1 MDITSGK
8 IESAQKVIIYGPE
21 GIGKSTFASKFPNPL
36 FSDTEGSTKHMDVRR
51 LPKPTSWT
59 LLKEEVAYVKANPN
73 VCKTYIIDT
82 FDWAERLCIAKICSD
97 NNKKSIE
104 DFGYGSGYVYELE
117 EIGRFLNSLDELIE
131 LGINVVLTAHAQL
144 RKFEQPDEMGAYDR
158 WELKLGKKTSSQISP
173 ILKEWADMI
182 LFVNYKTFSVATDDK
197 GTKHKAQGGTRTM
210 YTTHHPCWDA
220 KNRHNL
226 PDEMPFEYERIAH
239 CFKNNA
245 PTQAV
250 TPTVAPHIEPT
261 VSQIVTPPQ
270 EQTVTPPAPPIDTN
284 ASDERKEF
292 DTPAQS
298 FDMPNGNIPKALSD
312 LMQINKVT
320 DAEIRQA
327 VAYKGYYPEDTPI
340 ENYDADFINGVL
352 VGAWNQVFEIIK
364 KMRNENV
371 FQGGNE

>member
-21 GIGKSTFASKFPNPL
+21 GIGKSTFASKFPSPL

-59 LLKEEVAYVKANPN
+59 LLKEEVAYVKANPT

-82 FDWAERLCIAKICSD
+82 FDWAERLCIAKICAD

-239 CFKNNA
+239 CFKDNA

-261 VSQIVTPPQ
+261 VSQVVTPPQ
-270 EQTVTPPAPPIDTN
+270 KTTVAPPIEN
-284 ASDERKEF
+284 NVSDERKEF

-340 ENYDADFINGVL
+340 ENYDVDFINGVL

>member
-59 LLKEEVAYVKANPN
+59 LLKEEVAYVKANPT

-82 FDWAERLCIAKICSD
+82 FDWAERLCIAKICAD

-239 CFKNNA
+239 CFKDNA

-250 TPTVAPHIEPT
+250 TPTVTPHIEPT
-261 VSQIVTPPQ
+261 VSQVVTPPH
-270 EQTVTPPAPPIDTN
+270 EQTVAPPIDN
-284 ASDERKEF
+284 NVSDERKEF

-340 ENYDADFINGVL
+340 ENYDSDFINGVL

>member
-21 GIGKSTFASKFPNPL
+21 GIGKSTFASKFPSPL

-59 LLKEEVAYVKANPN
+59 LLKEEVAYVKANPT

-82 FDWAERLCIAKICSD
+82 FDWAERLCIAKICAD

-173 ILKEWADMI
+173 ILKEWADMSTI
-182 LFVNYKTFSVATDDK
+182 KHFRLRQM
-197 GTKHKAQGGTRTM
+197 TKEQ
-210 YTTHHPCWDA
+210 
-220 KNRHNL
+220 NIRH
-226 PDEMPFEYERIAH
+226 R
-239 CFKNNA
+239 
-245 PTQAV
+245 AV
-250 TPTVAPHIEPT
+250 
-261 VSQIVTPPQ
+261 Q
-270 EQTVTPPAPPIDTN
+270 EQCTPRIT
-284 ASDERKEF
+284 
-292 DTPAQS
+292 
-298 FDMPNGNIPKALSD
+298 
-312 LMQINKVT
+312 
-320 DAEIRQA
+320 
-327 VAYKGYYPEDTPI
+327 
-340 ENYDADFINGVL
+340 L
-352 VGAWNQVFEIIK
+352 VGTQRTVIIFRTK
-364 KMRNENV
+364 CRLNMNELHIV
-371 FQGGNE
+371 LKIMHRHKRLHRQSHHI